1 MQLAMVGLGRMG
13 ANIVRRLMRAGH
25 ECVVYDVNAD
35 AVQTL
40 VAEGAVGADS
50 IPDLVSK
57 LQVPRAVWMMVPAS
71 LTGEVADEVA
81 AALESGDALIDGGN
95 SNYRDDVRRAAAFRE
110 QGIDYLDVGTSG
122 GVFGLERGYCLMVGG
137 PDAAVQRLEPIFRT
151 VAPGA
156 GEIERTP
163 GRTGEF
169 APEELGFLH
178 CGPSGAGH
186 FVKMVHNGIEYGI
199 MAALAEGLNLLDNAD
214 AGIRE
219 AEHSAEIAPLEE
231 PEFYQFPIDTA
242 KVTELW
248 RRGSVV
254 SSWLLDLTAA
264 ALNENPT
271 LDGLAGRVSDSG
283 EGRWTV
289 KAAVDVGVPV
299 PVLAAS
305 LFERFASRG
314 EDHFA
319 NQVLSAMRLQFGG
332 HQELPAG
339 DVLEAGSRR
348 AESGSGS

>member
-1 MQLAMVGLGRMG
+1 MQLAMIGLGRMG
-13 ANIVRRLMRAGH
+13 ANIVRRLMKDGH
-25 ECVVYDVNAD
+25 ECVVYDVNPD
-35 AVQTL
+35 AVAAL
-40 VAEGAVGADS
+40 VAEGATGADS
-50 IPDLVSK
+50 MGDLAAK
-57 LQVPRAVWMMVPAS
+57 LAPTRVVWMMVPAS
-71 LTGEVADEVA
+71 LTGSVAEEVA
-81 AALESGDALIDGGN
+81 AVLEKGDILIDGGN
-95 SNYRDDVRRAAAFRE
+95 SNYRDDVRRAKALRE
-110 QGIDYLDVGTSG
+110 KGIEYVDIGTSG

-137 PDAAVQRLEPIFRT
+137 PDRAFAHIKPILKT
-151 VAPGA
+151 ISPGP

-163 GRTGEF
+163 GRTGEL
-169 APEELGFLH
+169 ASEEQGYLH
-178 CGPSGAGH
+178 CGPAGSGH

-199 MAALAEGLNLLDNAD
+199 MASIAEGLNLLQNAD

-231 PEFYQFPIDTA
+231 PEFYQFPIETDRVA
-242 KVTELW
+242 ELW
-248 RRGSVV
+248 RRGSVI

-264 ALNENPT
+264 ALTENPT

-299 PVLAAS
+299 PVLSAA

-314 EDHFA
+314 EDRFA

-339 DVLEAGSRR
+339 DVLEAGGRKSD
-348 AESGSGS
+348 AG